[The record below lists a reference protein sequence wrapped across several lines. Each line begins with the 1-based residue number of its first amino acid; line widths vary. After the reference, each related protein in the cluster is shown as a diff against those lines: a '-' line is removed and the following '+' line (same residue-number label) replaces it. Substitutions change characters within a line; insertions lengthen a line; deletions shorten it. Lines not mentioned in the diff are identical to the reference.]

1 MKNVNRRDAR
11 RGAPKKQK
19 MPATQ
24 NEPKKPDFPMRI
36 NKFLALR
43 KYATRKGGDELV
55 SKKKV
60 FINGR
65 LAVLGD
71 KVKEDDLVEVRLG
84 GLVKKY
90 IYYVYN
96 KPVGVITHSPQ
107 RGEQD
112 VLSATKLRGVFPVG
126 RLDKESH
133 GLLIL
138 TNDGRIT
145 DKLLNP
151 DYVHEKEYVVKTREK
166 LRNNFKERMEAGVKI
181 EGGGGKENDGESYTT
196 KPCRLRV
203 LNDNLFRIII
213 TEGKKHQIRR
223 MCVALFNE
231 VIDIERVRI
240 MNVELA
246 KLPKGSYRELKGDE
260 LAVFMKGLG
269 F

>member
-1 MKNVNRRDAR
+1 
-11 RGAPKKQK
+11 
-19 MPATQ
+19 
-24 NEPKKPDFPMRI
+24 MRI
-36 NKFLALR
+36 NKYLALR

-71 KVKEDDLVEVRLG
+71 KVQENDLVEVRGG
-84 GLVKKY
+84 GLTKKY
-90 IYYVYN
+90 VYYIYN
-96 KPVGVITHSPQ
+96 KPVGIITHSPQ

-112 VLSATKLRGVFPVG
+112 VLSATKLKGVFPVG
-126 RLDKESH
+126 RLDKDSH

-151 DYVHEKEYVVKTREK
+151 DYVHQKEYVVKTREK
-166 LRNNFKERMEAGVKI
+166 LRANFKEKMEAGVKI
-181 EGGGGKENDGESYTT
+181 EGAENYVT
-196 KPCRLRV
+196 KPCKV
-203 LNDNLFRIII
+203 KVINDHLFRIVI

-231 VIDIERVRI
+231 VTDLERVRI
-240 MNVELA
+240 MNLKID
-246 KLPKGSYRELKGDE
+246 KLPVGSYREIKGEE
-260 LAVFMKGLG
+260 LEMFMKELG